1 MRVTKYITLICDELD
16 AIISDNAQELKHAK
30 YFKIRTGIAYD
41 KFYMDRVEGS
51 YDQSLHGLIH
61 HLMWERKYYHDILPE
76 SQISVVSK
84 MVKEEPE
91 GIYRPDHDDLSISL
105 EQCEE
110 LDDALNDIYFNV
122 IKHVGNQLKEFDFFD
137 DSEFVSGGY
146 ID

>member
-1 MRVTKYITLICDELD
+1 
-16 AIISDNAQELKHAK
+16 
-30 YFKIRTGIAYD
+30 
-41 KFYMDRVEGS
+41 
-51 YDQSLHGLIH
+51 
-61 HLMWERKYYHDILPE
+61 MWERKYYHDILPE
-76 SQISVVSK
+76 SQILVVSK

-146 ID
+146 LD